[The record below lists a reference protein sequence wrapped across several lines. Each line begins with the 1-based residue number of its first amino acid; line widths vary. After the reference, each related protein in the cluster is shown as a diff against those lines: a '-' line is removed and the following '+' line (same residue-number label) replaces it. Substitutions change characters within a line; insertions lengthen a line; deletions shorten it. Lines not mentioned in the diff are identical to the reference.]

1 MRRARPQEDYTRRV
15 LTSDVCFEGWTTE
28 DWSRLV
34 RLWKPRAE
42 TIEAEPTRPRGGVVV
57 IHDRERIRKIL
68 STKTGRVLPPPV
80 SETLPTLEAIA
91 AENEASWGLSAEFG
105 ALDEVMERF
114 GARLKRG
121 DDLTDQVV
129 LLVSIVR
136 DLIDEGA
143 IESWP
148 RRLRGIPLP
157 TAGMLD
163 KTLDAICEDGRA
175 ICLGLFDQ
183 GELWTSLVLRRRARG
198 FDLIAGPDEL
208 RAEMGLISG
217 DFRRDYRHLER
228 AVEDRYAPLSLGV
241 YAEVE
246 TFRAL
251 QLDARPGAW
260 GRAVAV
266 RDVVVSPIPG
276 AVGLALGVD
285 AVRLAFDKAK
295 VVASRVDFFGMLDP
309 MAAMIRKRLGRA
321 AGDKDV
327 SGILGFDPMAALRAL
342 LKR

>member
-1 MRRARPQEDYTRRV
+1 M

-34 RLWKPRAE
+34 RLWKPRAVAVE
-42 TIEAEPTRPRGGVVV
+42 DEPTRPRGGVIV
-57 IHDRERIRKIL
+57 IHDRKQIRKIL
-68 STKTGRVLPPPV
+68 STKTGRVLPPALAD
-80 SETLPTLEAIA
+80 TLPSLEAIA
-91 AENEASWGLSAEFG
+91 AENNASWGLSAEFG

-114 GARLKRG
+114 GARLRKS
-121 DDLTDQVV
+121 DDLTAQIVE
-129 LLVSIVR
+129 LVSIIR
-136 DLIDEGA
+136 DMIDEGA

-148 RRLRGIPLP
+148 RRLRGVPLP
-157 TAGMLD
+157 TASMID
-163 KTLDAICEDGRA
+163 KTLDAVCEDGHA
-175 ICLGLFDQ
+175 ICLGLFDD
-183 GELWTSLVLRRRARG
+183 GALWTSLVLRRRGRG

-208 RAEMGLISG
+208 RSAMGLISG

-228 AVEDRYAPLSLGV
+228 AVEDRYATLSFGV

-266 RDVVVSPIPG
+266 RDVVVSPVPG
-276 AVGLALGVD
+276 AIGLALGVD
-285 AVRLAFDKAK
+285 AARLAFDKAK

-309 MAAMIRKRLGRA
+309 MAAMVRKRLGRA

-327 SGILGFDPMAALRAL
+327 SAVLGFDPMAALRAL